1 MGFIFPITKAGGSNL
16 VIMMNS
22 TKPPLFF
29 WLAIFLA
36 VAGGALYLWSPA
48 LLTRE
53 PLPPA
58 DSPPLFQEELIPYDL
73 LSDVQEEYSINI
85 KSQLSEDE
93 IYQPAMALCVM
104 VEKYADEMNCH
115 FQQSG
120 QHQGQLELIS
130 EALLIDQVSQSGIYG
145 TVLKNQKQ
153 IVTPLYA
160 LAFQCVVRKSSG
172 IRRLSELSNKKVA
185 VGALNSEEELLTRRL
200 LQAHGIDYSFFEPVY
215 IGLTAAVKAME
226 AGLIDCIATHA
237 ALPSQP
243 IAQMAANFDIVLLP
257 LENVQLIDGIESF
270 LPGYKMITVPSQTYK
285 GMDRYILTAA
295 TKVIL
300 AAERET
306 KLVITYELTKA
317 LYDHMAEYKS
327 VFFIDQEIKG
337 NQLNDKY
344 PLSFHQGAVKYYWER
359 DLIWN

>member
-1 MGFIFPITKAGGSNL
+1 MNPTKFPLI
-16 VIMMNS
+16 
-22 TKPPLFF
+22 F

-36 VAGGALYLWSPA
+36 VSGAALYFWSPA
-48 LLTRE
+48 LLSPE
-53 PLPPA
+53 PTPPA
-58 DSPPLFQEELIPYDL
+58 GTSPLFQEELIPYDL
-73 LSDVQEEYSINI
+73 LSDVQEEYSINLESGLA
-85 KSQLSEDE
+85 KEE

-104 VEKYADEMNCH
+104 VEKYADEMNCY
-115 FQQSG
+115 FQQPG

-130 EALLIDQVSQSGIYG
+130 EALLIDQANQTGLYG
-145 TVLKNQKQ
+145 TILKNQKQ

-172 IRRLSELSNKKVA
+172 IRRLSELNNKKVA

-200 LQAHGIDYSFFEPVY
+200 LQAHGLDYSSFEPIY
-215 IGLTAAVKAME
+215 IGLEEAVKAMD

-237 ALPSQP
+237 SLPSQP

-257 LENVQLIDGIESF
+257 LENVELIDEIETL
-270 LPGYKMITVPSQTYK
+270 LPGYKIITIPSQTYK

-295 TKVIL
+295 TKVML

-327 VFFIDQEIKG
+327 IFFIDQEIKG